1 MKKNIFLLIFTLLL
15 SVGCNRFQKQEILK
29 VNIVRDSIEN
39 SKIKISLY
47 SYDTRIA
54 GKMAT
59 LVSEKELE
67 LLDKENQIEFL
78 VPKDTEEDTYYIVLD
93 KSDKSDNYSIDYSEG
108 GIKKLK
114 VDIVNEVKI
123 LMKDG
128 KINKEIY

>member
-1 MKKNIFLLIFTLLL
+1 MKKNVFLLIFTLLL
-15 SVGCNRFQKQEILK
+15 LMGCNKFQKQETLK
-29 VNIVRDSIEN
+29 INIIRDSIEN

-93 KSDKSDNYSIDYSEG
+93 KSDNYSIDYSQG